1 LSGGAE
7 RLVIAAMR
15 WILPLLL
22 CAQVVS
28 ASSINLINQ
37 PLGGFGSGNV
47 YNDTRG
53 YSFTT
58 KINPL
63 KITRL
68 GVRDSGNKEGQIGLW
83 REDGSLLVTRQISD
97 ASQLE
102 GGYWWITLPTPIVL
116 DPYTTY
122 RIGCQSF
129 TSFFRWRQESEP
141 SVSSAV
147 VINGIVNGGGQ
158 YGFAFP
164 SNGPWFDYGFGS
176 TVYTMLVG
184 PNFTFEILPYDTTP
198 PVITLNGANPQT
210 VFRGTAFTDLGATV
224 TDDFDATRT
233 ITGSGTVNTSTVGS
247 YTLTYSAQD
256 EVGNVATPITRTVEV
271 VLDPNG
277 DEDNDGLNNTEE
289 ATLGTNP
296 YLRDTDSDG
305 VNDLRE
311 VGDATDPLDPASFD
325 SLNVGLVAYYPFN
338 GNVKD
343 ESGNANHGSANGSHA
358 FPDGGIS
365 GKAFRGNGDG
375 SQFYAGGGFVSL
387 PSFKAEMNDA
397 MTLSFWVS
405 DEAPSSGPSG
415 NEAYFSIDKTDL
427 SSGLGWRLE
436 QFYVNEQNPPYVAV
450 SLVSHGSGGVDIRDS
465 VPLDEVFRNRWKHFV
480 VVKTGS
486 SITWFRDGIRI
497 GSAATANAIFPA
509 ERFVFNHHVWTVG
522 GSSSRMSATYDDV
535 RVYDRVFDEDEVRLL
550 YASAR
555 YDGAG
560 LEGAATKSPF
570 EPATATSWSAGGTEW
585 TVDTAISHD
594 GVDSVKAQTTDGQS
608 TYREYTVTGSAVVD
622 FWWKVSSEELYDTFS
637 YSLNGVNQ
645 QTISGEVDWTYRTLT
660 LPEGTHTIR
669 WTYTKDESGAVGQ
682 DAGWLDDFVVYPATA
697 TLQVRDG
704 STVLDDEATVDF
716 GSADTGSTG
725 FTKSLTFANEGYV
738 PLEVELSLPEGS
750 PFAFDDGAATYEL
763 LLGRG
768 EIVDVPIVLS
778 TAGAGTKTA
787 QLTISAPDS
796 TVAPPLSVTLTGYVR
811 GPDIGLAQGVT
822 ALTSGQ
828 TFDMGLAPRT
838 VEFTIR
844 NNGNVG
850 DLVIAGISATGNFQI
865 TQQPAAT
872 IPPQTSTTFKVLAQS
887 VASGAQ
893 TGSIS
898 ITSNAA
904 NLAEFSLPLSS
915 KTLIAVPDGVAEGS
929 MATSGTGGAAGWDF
943 GTTVLPSG
951 QSGSALKTG
960 VTPNSGGSV
969 LEFTTQT
976 AGVVSWTWKVSTQEN
991 FDWLLCE
998 VDGQEAAGISTKNG
1012 VWQTQVVQVPAGA
1025 NVRWVY
1031 RKDGSGNIGEDAG
1044 YLADVEFRSF
1054 AANQSFS
1061 QWAQTQNVTDPLQRM
1076 PKSGLQAMFG
1086 WLGGFGVDGERDDD
1100 AHQAWMIIGSR
1111 LTYRYPISK
1120 TADGTQQI
1128 LYSSD
1133 MSSWTTRRISQRIVS
1148 EEADRV
1154 VIEATA
1160 PSGTKGFFK
1169 VVGSGDASI
1178 NGMAPIPAGDFSMG
1192 DTFSEGNSDE
1202 RPVHTVNVS
1211 AFYMDKYEV
1220 TKARW
1225 DEVAN
1230 WAAAN
1235 GYDIS
1240 AASVDGK
1247 AADHSA
1253 YNVDWFEA
1261 VKWSNARSEKEGLTP
1276 CYTVSGA
1283 VMKTGTATPDCNF
1296 GANGYR
1302 LPTEAEWEKAA
1313 RGGLSGKRFP
1323 WGDTIT
1329 HSQANY
1335 YSDNSYSYDVSP
1347 TREFHPTYATG
1358 GYPYSSPVGSFAANG
1373 YGLHDMSGN
1382 MWEWCWDWYDGNYY
1396 ASSPSSDPR
1405 GPSSG
1410 PHRISRGGSWG
1421 YNANGART
1429 ADRGYYDP
1437 GVRDTVLGFRCAR
1450 SSVP

>member
-1 LSGGAE
+1 M
-7 RLVIAAMR
+7 I
-15 WILPLLL
+15 PLLL
-22 CAQVVS
+22 CVQVVS
-28 ASSINLINQ
+28 ATTADLLTWTASTPST
-37 PLGGFGSGNV
+37 GDG
-47 YNDTRG
+47 YNDTAG
-53 YSFTT
+53 YSFTVQ
-58 KINPL
+58 IHPL
-63 KITRL
+63 KVTRL
-68 GVRDSGNKEGQIGLW
+68 GIHRGGADLDRDVRIGIWTDSGTLVASGLIPARGGTLESNFRW
-83 REDGSLLVTRQISD
+83 LVLPQSVV
-97 ASQLE
+97 LE
-102 GGYWWITLPTPIVL
+102 PF
-116 DPYTTY
+116 TTY
-122 RIGCQSF
+122 RVASQSDVI
-129 TSFFRWRQESEP
+129 TYYSASLP
-141 SVSSAV
+141 LPPLSSNKISSAV
-147 VINGIVNGGGQ
+147 SVIGAVRGISQ
-158 YGFAFP
+158 FTFTFP
-164 SNGPWFDYGFGS
+164 SQTSSGL
-176 TVYTMLVG
+176 LVG
-184 PNFTFEILPYDTTP
+184 PNLTYEILPYDTTP

-210 VFRGTAFTDLGATV
+210 VYRGTAFTDPGATV

-233 ITGSGTVNTSTVGS
+233 ITGSGTVHTTTVGS

-256 EVGNVATPITRTVEV
+256 EVGNVATPVTRTVEV
-271 VLDPNG
+271 VLDPTG

-289 ATLGTNP
+289 ANLGTNP

-311 VGDATDPLDPASFD
+311 VGDGTDPLDPASFD
-325 SLNVGLVAYYPFN
+325 SLNLGLVAYYPFN
-338 GNVKD
+338 GDAND

-375 SQFYAGGGFVSL
+375 SQFYAGGGFLSL

-436 QFYVNEQNPPYVAV
+436 QFYVNEQNPPYIAA

-465 VPLDEVFRNRWKHFV
+465 VPLDEAFRNRWKHFV

-550 YASAR
+550 YASAK
-555 YDGAG
+555 YEGAA

-570 EPATATSWSAGGTEW
+570 EPATAANWSAGGAAW
-585 TVDTAISHD
+585 TVDTSVTHD

-608 TYREYTVTGSAVVD
+608 TYREYTVTGPAVVD

-637 YSLNGVNQ
+637 WSVNGVNQ

-682 DAGWLDDFVVYPATA
+682 DAGWLDDFAVYPATA

-704 STVLDDEATVDF
+704 STVLDGEATVDF

-725 FTKSLTFANEGYV
+725 FTRSLTFANDGYV
-738 PLEVELSLPEGS
+738 PLEVQLSLPDGS
-750 PFAFDDGAATYEL
+750 PFTFDNGAATYEL
-763 LLGRG
+763 WVGRG
-768 EIVDVPIVLS
+768 ESVDVPIVLS

-796 TVAPPLSVTLTGYVR
+796 TVAPPLVALTGYVR
-811 GPDIGLAQGVT
+811 GPDIGLAQGAT

-850 DLVIAGISATGNFQI
+850 DLVISGISATGNFQI
-865 TQQPAAT
+865 TQQPATT

-887 VASGAQ
+887 VASGVQA
-893 TGSIS
+893 GSVS
-898 ITSNAA
+898 ITSNAG
-904 NLAEFSLPLSS
+904 NLAEFNLPLAS
-915 KTLIAVPDGVAEGS
+915 KSLIAVPDGITDGS
-929 MATSGTGGAAGWDF
+929 MATSGTGGAVGWDF

-960 VTPNSGGSV
+960 ATPNSGGSV

-998 VDGQEAAGISTKNG
+998 VDGQEVAGISTKNG
-1012 VWQTQVVQVPAGA
+1012 VWQTQVVNVPAGA

-1031 RKDGSGNIGEDAG
+1031 RKDASGNIGEDAG
-1044 YLADVEFRSF
+1044 YLADVEFHSF

-1061 QWAQTQNVTDPLQRM
+1061 QWAQTHGITDPQQRM
-1076 PKSGLQAMFG
+1076 SESGLQAMFG
-1086 WLGGFGVDGERDDD
+1086 WLGGLLERTRYLCKTTIRLLIDLGVRK
-1100 AHQAWMIIGSR
+1100 AGSHIA
-1111 LTYRYPISK
+1111 TPISK

-1148 EEADRV
+1148 EDTDRV

-1169 VVGSGDASI
+1169 VVGSEKRSGSLIRVQGGTLPQTSDLAGTAVKNFQIAKTEVTWEEWKEVRDWAIHNGYSDLAGVGDGSAE
-1178 NGMAPIPAGDFSMG
+1178 NH
-1192 DTFSEGNSDE
+1192 
-1202 RPVHTVNVS
+1202 PVHSVNW
-1211 AFYMDKYEV
+1211 YD
-1220 TKARW
+1220 AR
-1225 DEVAN
+1225 
-1230 WAAAN
+1230 
-1235 GYDIS
+1235 
-1240 AASVDGK
+1240 
-1247 AADHSA
+1247 
-1253 YNVDWFEA
+1253 
-1261 VKWSNARSEKEGLTP
+1261 KWCNAKSEKESLTP
-1276 CYTVSGA
+1276 VYYDPLIYRMGQRHSSVNESA
-1283 VMKTGTATPDCNF
+1283 D
-1296 GANGYR
+1296 GYR
-1302 LPTEAEWEKAA
+1302 LPSEVEWEWAA
-1313 RGGLSGKRFP
+1313 RGGVRSKGVTYSGSNDLNVVA
-1323 WGDTIT
+1323 W
-1329 HSQANY
+1329 HWS
-1335 YSDNSYSYDVSP
+1335 NSSGAVVGL
-1347 TREFHPTYATG
+1347 TEGRGTW
-1358 GYPYSSPVGSFAANG
+1358 PVRQKAPNELAI
-1373 YGLHDMSGN
+1373 HDMSGN
-1382 MWEWCWDWYDGNYY
+1382 VREWCQDAYGY
-1396 ASSPSSDPR
+1396 AGCR
-1405 GPSSG
+1405 
-1410 PHRISRGGSWG
+1410 HRGGSFEDSYNG
-1421 YNANGART
+1421 YDHLAVGTRNYF
-1429 ADRGYYDP
+1429 DIIPGYQVPRYP
-1437 GVRDTVLGFRCAR
+1437 GFGFRVAR
-1450 SSVP
+1450 NAED